1 MPHAELTLPGHA
13 SSVPAA
19 RRFVE
24 TLLGSWGHPEI
35 GWPAA
40 LCTSE
45 LAANCALHARTD
57 FSVRVVLERD
67 VVRLEVSDG
76 SSRAPS
82 LRLYDEQATTGR
94 GLRLLGEYASSWG
107 VEPTSHGKTVWVV
120 LDLDADTDD
129 ADVDGEEASI
139 EALLAAFVDDDS
151 SADVRDDLRWS
162 GSAAA

>member
-35 GWPAA
+35 GWSAA

-57 FSVRVVLERD
+57 FSVRLTLESEG
-67 VVRLEVSDG
+67 VRLEVSDG
-76 SSRAPS
+76 SSRVP
-82 LRLYDEQATTGR
+82 LQRTYDTAATTGR
-94 GLRLLGEYASSWG
+94 GLRLLDEYASDWG
-107 VEPTSHGKTVWVV
+107 VQPVDGGKTVWVV
-120 LDLDADTDD
+120 LELVDGLPAGRRDADDLS
-129 ADVDGEEASI
+129 A
-139 EALLAAFVDDDS
+139 EALLAAFDDPDGEVQ
-151 SADVRDDLRWS
+151 VRSWWDGRL
-162 GSAAA
+162 AA